1 MPVFSL
7 LPSDENADRA
17 LCVKTLGEL
26 RRLGSADAL
35 AAWRARPGELFSA
48 PAAAEASAA
57 AVTAA
62 RLGIKTSV
70 FETASLPVPA
80 PPETLV
86 KAEVTDEG
94 VRLYRKSV
102 KDFFPYA
109 EFAVLAAGVLDEVP
123 PSVNPSGPGALLEEA
138 IKRTLGGAAPA
149 APAAPAGPPARETA
163 FYLDFLTLEGAR
175 FRLRWDEAD
184 YSWLGKK
191 KEYSSMENFRRTL
204 EELHAFSFG
213 RIPVTAAFTAVRSR
227 APVAPFRLRDL
238 DAFDFNLRWFLA
250 VTRR

>member
-1 MPVFSL
+1 MPAFSL
-7 LPSDENADRA
+7 LPSDEAADRA
-17 LCVKTLGEL
+17 LCVKTLAEL

-35 AAWRARPGELFSA
+35 DAWRARPGELFTSSSA
-48 PAAAEASAA
+48 ADASAA
-57 AVTAA
+57 AATAA

-70 FETASLPVPA
+70 FDAAALPAPP

-86 KAEVTDEG
+86 KAEATDEG

-109 EFAVLAAGVLDEVP
+109 QFAAFAAGVLEESP
-123 PSVNPSGPGALLEEA
+123 PSASPAAPGARLEKA
-138 IKRTLGGAAPA
+138 IKETLGAAPA
-149 APAAPAGPPARETA
+149 PAAAAPQAKETA
-163 FYLDFLTLEGAR
+163 FYLDLLTREGAR

-191 KEYSSMENFRRTL
+191 KEYSSMENFRLTL

-213 RIPVTAAFTAVRSR
+213 KVPATAAFAALRAR
-227 APVAPFRLRDL
+227 APLAPFRLRDL
-238 DAFDFNLRWFLA
+238 DAFDFNLRWLLA
-250 VTRR
+250 VARA

>member
-7 LPSDENADRA
+7 FPSDEAADRA
-17 LCVKTLGEL
+17 LCVKALGEL

-35 AAWRARPGELFSA
+35 AAWRARPGELFAA
-48 PAAAEASAA
+48 PAAADVSAA

-70 FETASLPVPA
+70 FETASLPVPP
-80 PPETLV
+80 PPETLL

-102 KDFFPYA
+102 KDLFPYS
-109 EFAVLAAGVLDEVP
+109 EFTAFAAGVLREAP
-123 PSVNPSGPGALLEEA
+123 PSVDPSRPGATLEEA
-138 IKRTLGGAAPA
+138 IKKTLGEAP
-149 APAAPAGPPARETA
+149 PPASAPPANETA
-163 FYLDFLTLEGAR
+163 FYLDLLTWEGAR

-184 YSWLGKK
+184 YSWLGGR
-191 KEYSSMENFRRTL
+191 KEYSSMENFRLTL
-204 EELHAFSFG
+204 RELHAFSFG
-213 RIPVTAAFTAVRSR
+213 KVPVTAAFDAVRAS

-250 VTRR
+250 VTRSAL

>member
-7 LPSDENADRA
+7 LPSDESADRA
-17 LCVKTLGEL
+17 LCVKALGEL
-26 RRLGSADAL
+26 RRLGPADAL

-70 FETASLPVPA
+70 FETAALPA
-80 PPETLV
+80 PAAPETLI
-86 KAEVTDEG
+86 KAEATEEG
-94 VRLYRKSV
+94 VRLYRKNV
-102 KDFFPYA
+102 KDFLPYQD
-109 EFAVLAAGVLDEVP
+109 FAAFAAGVLEEAP
-123 PSVNPSGPGALLEEA
+123 PSVNPSAPGAQLEEA
-138 IKRTLGGAAPA
+138 IKRTLGVPPETRSAPA
-149 APAAPAGPPARETA
+149 APKAKETA
-163 FYLDFLTLEGAR
+163 FYLDFLAREGAR

-191 KEYSSMENFRRTL
+191 KEYSSIENFRRTL

-213 RIPVTAAFTAVRSR
+213 KIPVTAAFAALRTR
-227 APVAPFRLRDL
+227 APLAQFRLRDL
-238 DAFDFNLRWFLA
+238 DAFDFNLRWLLA
-250 VTRR
+250 VTRT

>member
-1 MPVFSL
+1 MPVFAL
-7 LPSDENADRA
+7 FPSDEAADRA
-17 LCVKTLGEL
+17 LCVKALGEL

-35 AAWRARPGELFSA
+35 DAWRSRPGELFTSS
-48 PAAAEASAA
+48 AAADASAA

-70 FETASLPVPA
+70 FDAASLPVPP
-80 PPETLV
+80 PPEALV
-86 KAEVTDEG
+86 KAEATDEG

-109 EFAVLAAGVLDEVP
+109 GFSAFSAGVLEEAP
-123 PSVNPSGPGALLEEA
+123 PSANPQRPGAQLEEA
-138 IKRTLGGAAPA
+138 IKKTLGSPPA
-149 APAAPAGPPARETA
+149 APASPAARPAKETA
-163 FYLDFLTLEGAR
+163 FYLDFLTREGAR

-191 KEYSSMENFRRTL
+191 KEYSSMENFRLTL

-213 RIPVTAAFTAVRSR
+213 RIPVTAAFTALRTR
-227 APVAPFRLRDL
+227 APLAPFRLRDL
-238 DAFDFNLRWFLA
+238 DAFDFNLRWLLA
-250 VTRR
+250 VTRT